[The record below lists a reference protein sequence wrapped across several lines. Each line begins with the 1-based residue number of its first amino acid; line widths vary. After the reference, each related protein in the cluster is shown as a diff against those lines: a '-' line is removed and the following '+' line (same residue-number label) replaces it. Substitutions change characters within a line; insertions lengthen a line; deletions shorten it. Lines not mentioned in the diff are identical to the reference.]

1 MSIHMKLVTYKYKNS
16 TGIGSLLE
24 EGIVPF
30 STNKHLP
37 DNMLEFL
44 QGGENLIEEAQ
55 DLCSNPKHL
64 ISMEEVIL
72 QAPILRPPKIIA
84 IGLNYKDHIEEVR
97 AAGREMATPEVPMI
111 FNKQSLSATGPF
123 DDVHDPKVSDML
135 DYEGELTMVIG
146 KKCRHVSR
154 DNAKDV
160 IAGYC
165 VANDLSVRDWQ
176 LRVPTFTIGKSFDT
190 HCPFGPAIVTPDEIS
205 DPHNLNI
212 TTHVNGEIRQ
222 DSNTKHLLFDCFV
235 LIEHLSTAF
244 TLEPGDLILTGT
256 SSGVGVVEG
265 KFLKKDDVIKISI
278 SELGFIENR
287 VIDEPDSTI
296 NY

>member
-1 MSIHMKLVTYKYKNS
+1 MKLVTYKYKNS

-24 EGIVPF
+24 ESIVPF

-37 DNMLEFL
+37 DNMLAFL
-44 QGGENLIEEAQ
+44 QGGESLIEEAQ

-72 QAPILRPPKIIA
+72 KAPILRPPKIIA

-123 DDVHDPKVSDML
+123 NDVHDPKVSDML

-146 KKCRHVSR
+146 KKCRHVPR

-165 VANDLSVRDWQ
+165 IANDLSVRDWQ

-222 DSNTKHLLFDCFV
+222 DSNTKHLLFNCFV

-256 SSGVGVVEG
+256 SSGVGVAEG

-278 SELGFIENR
+278 SELGYIENR
-287 VIDEPDSTI
+287 VIDEPDSTL